1 MKIRNLAI
9 TLALTASAVFAN
21 DHLNQIAGTAKE
33 LQSDFS
39 MMAQTLKNKNFA
51 AEELKRELEALRG
64 HVDQLKATADEFEAA
79 NPSLSGQ
86 HEKDWKLAKELIALV
101 DIFHSQKAEML
112 NGDNPAKNRKMLKAQ
127 AEGLAKRSTVLRE
140 TALRL
145 AQSLSKSS

>member
-1 MKIRNLAI
+1 MKIRNLAM

-39 MMAQTLKNKNFA
+39 RMAQTLKNKNFA

-64 HVDQLKATADEFEAA
+64 HVDQLKATAEEFEAA
-79 NPSLSGQ
+79 NPNLTGQ
-86 HEKDWKLAKELIALV
+86 HEKDWKMAKELIALV
-101 DIFHSQKAEML
+101 DIFHSQKAELL
-112 NGDNPAKNRKMLKAQ
+112 NDNPAKNRKMLKAQ
-127 AEGLAKRSTVLRE
+127 AEGLAKRSTVLRD

-145 AQSLSKSS
+145 AQSLSKPS